1 MNRTTL
7 VSIVVLSAL
16 CTAAFAGS
24 IHGKVSG
31 VSGESVVYVEAV
43 PGKTFPAP
51 AQHITI
57 DQKGLMFVPRIT
69 TVAQGTRLL
78 GTTWG
83 IRETPAASRWIC
95 IQRRGGTSALR
106 R

>member
-1 MNRTTL
+1 
-7 VSIVVLSAL
+7 
-16 CTAAFAGS
+16 
-24 IHGKVSG
+24 
-31 VSGESVVYVEAV
+31 
-43 PGKTFPAP
+43 
-51 AQHITI
+51 
-57 DQKGLMFVPRIT
+57 MFVPRIT

-83 IRETPAASRWIC
+83 IRETPAASRWMC